1 MTKNMVKMKAFAVE
15 KALTKEIDL
24 KVNKILINRSN
35 V

>member
-1 MTKNMVKMKAFAVE
+1 MTKNIVKMKVFAVE
-15 KALTKEIDL
+15 KALAKEIDL

>member
-1 MTKNMVKMKAFAVE
+1 MTKKMVKMKAFAVE
-15 KALTKEIDL
+15 KALAKEIDL

>member
-15 KALTKEIDL
+15 KALDKEIDL
-24 KVNKILINRSN
+24 KVNNILINRSN

>member
-15 KALTKEIDL
+15 KALAKEIDL
-24 KVNKILINRSN
+24 KLNKILINRSN

>member
-15 KALTKEIDL
+15 KALAEEIDL
-24 KVNKILINRSN
+24 TVNNILVNRSN